1 MQWLLLPVPTLAFL
15 PVIIA
20 ALIKMA
26 LTIAVTMAI
35 SYALARRPKGAK
47 AAGVS
52 AFELPTAQE
61 SRPPSVVWG
70 TRTITSPNYI
80 SPILEFASR
89 RKKHGHGSAKTTVAH
104 YYYVTL
110 HLGVAQAHLDGII
123 QIGVADTCLWPTL
136 NDPTVYA
143 AEGQTSATIAASGC
157 WGGWEREGGV
167 AGTLS
172 IQYGGDSQTTDTYL
186 ASLLADQPAYRGF
199 TGVVLKKMYIGTQ
212 VVIKPW
218 WFVCRRRLLLSDGE
232 AMWQITKAPIGT
244 HDLNAMCVLYEI
256 LTSSVIGMGLAATR
270 IGSSFAA
277 AADTCYTEGYGVSAI
292 WDWSPDTIHD
302 QIEGIEQVI
311 DGKLYQDPATDKFE
325 IGLIRAD
332 YDPEDLESFDE
343 SDFWVESMAGSSP
356 GLVPSVTR
364 VLWYDRDTDQ
374 SRPAYARDP
383 ALLARQGGSP
393 IVQELD
399 LAAWVC
405 DGDLAQTIADR
416 EQQQI
421 SCMPRT
427 LVIHALRTMSHLHE
441 TSAVRITYAAL
452 NLTAVVFRVG
462 TIDRGSIADG
472 ECVITLVEDV
482 FGTVYVTQALPPGE
496 AESTAAETSTDEDI
510 DDGTLEAAASVASSE
525 TGPY

>member
-1 MQWLLLPVPTLAFL
+1 MGVFLLPVPILAL
-15 PVIIA
+15 MGWDDVLIYMLIVA
-20 ALIKMA
+20 AS
-26 LTIAVTMAI
+26 IAV
-35 SYALARRPKGAK
+35 SYATAKHPKGVE
-47 AAGVS
+47 AAGAS
-52 AFELPTAQE
+52 KFELPTAE
-61 SRPPSVVWG
+61 ENRPPSVVWG
-70 TRTITSPNYI
+70 TRKVTSPNYI
-80 SPILEFASR
+80 SPILRFQAIK
-89 RKKHGHGSAKTTVAH
+89 KKHGHGSARTTVA
-104 YYYVTL
+104 YYYKVSL
-110 HLGVAQAHLDGII
+110 HLAVAQAHLDGII

-143 AEGQTSATIAASGC
+143 AAGQTSATISASDC
-157 WGGWEREGGV
+157 WGGYEREGGV
-167 AGTLS
+167 GGSLN
-172 IQYGGDSQTTDTYL
+172 IQYGGDSQTTDAYL
-186 ASLLADQPAYRGF
+186 AAVLADQPAYRGF
-199 TGVVLKKMYIGTQ
+199 TGVVLKRMYIGTQ
-212 VVIKPW
+212 AVIKPW

-232 AMWQITKAPIGT
+232 AMWRITKAPIGT
-244 HDLNAMCVLYEI
+244 HDLNAICVLYEI
-256 LTSSVIGMGLAATR
+256 LTSAVIGMGLAATR
-270 IGSSFAA
+270 IGSSFTD
-277 AADTCYTEGYGVSAI
+277 AADLCYTEGYGVSAI

-302 QIEGIEQVI
+302 MIGGIEQVI
-311 DGKLYQDPATDKFE
+311 DGKLYLDPATGKFE
-325 IGLIRAD
+325 IGLVRAD

-374 SRPAYARDP
+374 SRPAYARDL

-405 DGDLAQTIADR
+405 DGDLAQQIADR

-427 LVIHALRTMSHLHE
+427 LVIRALRTMSHLHE

-462 TIDRGSIADG
+462 TIDRGSLLEG
-472 ECVITLVEDV
+472 ECAITLIEDV
-482 FGTVYVTQALPPGE
+482 FGAVYVTQAVPPG
-496 AESTAAETSTDEDI
+496 AGTAKAAETTTDEDI